1 MCYCVGKQLLNN
13 LSAVGKKSGEKIFVK
28 DKVKEALVIN
38 LVIANFCFADDD
50 YKMFKDF

>member
-1 MCYCVGKQLLNN
+1 MVNN
-13 LSAVGKKSGEKIFVK
+13 LSAVGMKSGEKIFVK

-38 LVIANFCFADDD
+38 LVIAKFCFAEDD